1 MTKNEKTALLALED
15 GTLFWGNNVGAEGET
30 FGEFVFNT
38 GMTGYQEVLT
48 DPSYCG
54 QIVVM
59 TYPEIGIYG
68 VNTED
73 VESGKVQ
80 VAGFVVHRAAR
91 GAYNHRATLSFLDYL
106 AQANIVAIEGVDT
119 RALTRH
125 LRTHGAQRGAISTID
140 LDPASLIARVRQS
153 PQMAGSN
160 LAERVQNQRINESA
174 NQRISESGLLTPYSL
189 LLTPPPIQNH
199 IVLVDCGFKA
209 NMERELA
216 ARGAAVTVVPYDADL
231 ETVLALKPDGVLVS
245 NGPGDPE
252 PLHATIAL
260 MRGLLEQRVP
270 LAGICLGHQL
280 LGLALGGRTY
290 KMRFGHRG
298 ANHPVKDFTTGRI
311 LITTQNHGFAV
322 DPTSLGIAWTPLER
336 ESGIMNQES
345 RISESANEREDES
358 RITNCELHD
367 AEIQNPKSKIQ
378 NLTMAELLPTEIPVG
393 ESPLGFG
400 PVEVTQL
407 SLNDGTLEGLRLR
420 DYPAFSVQHHPE
432 ACPGPHDANGFFEE
446 FLAMVGGD
454 FTAENAE
461 GAEFL

>member
-1 MTKNEKTALLALED
+1 MTTDKKIALLVLED
-15 GTLFWGNNVGAEGET
+15 GTLFWGNNIGAEGET

-68 VNTED
+68 VNPED
-73 VESGKVQ
+73 VESGTVQ

-91 GAYNHRATLSFLDYL
+91 GMYNHRATLPFLDYL
-106 AQANIVAIEGVDT
+106 AQAGIVAIEGVDT

-125 LRTHGAQRGAISTID
+125 LRTHGAQRGAISTTD
-140 LDPASLIARVRQS
+140 LDPASLIARVRES

-160 LAERVQNQRINESA
+160 LAQFVTMQDARGKRQDARGKTQEAGILHPASC
-174 NQRISESGLLTPYSL
+174 ILH
-189 LLTPPPIQNH
+189 H
-199 IVLVDCGFKA
+199 IVIIDCGFKA

-216 ARGAAVTVVPYDADL
+216 AHGAAVTVVPYDADL

-260 MRGLLEQRVP
+260 MRGLLERRVP

-280 LGLALGGRTY
+280 LGLALGGKTY

-298 ANHPVKDFTTGRI
+298 ANHPVRDFTTGRI

-322 DPTSLGIAWTPLER
+322 DPTSLGIAWEPLDKAFVAANR
-336 ESGIMNQES
+336 ELLS
-345 RISESANEREDES
+345 
-358 RITNCELHD
+358 
-367 AEIQNPKSKIQ
+367 PKSKVKSQ
-378 NLTMAELLPTEIPVG
+378 KSAVTMAELLPEQILVG
-393 ESPLGFG
+393 MSPAGFG
-400 PVEVTQL
+400 PIEVTQL

-432 ACPGPHDANGFFEE
+432 ACPGPHDARGFFEK
-446 FLAMVGGD
+446 FLAMVIAQASFISFLGGCD
-454 FTAENAE
+454 
-461 GAEFL
+461 GQII

>member
-1 MTKNEKTALLALED
+1 MIGAKPALLALED
-15 GTLFWGNNVGAEGET
+15 GTLFWGNNIGAEGET

-68 VNTED
+68 VNPED
-73 VESGKVQ
+73 VESGTVQ

-91 GAYNHRATLSFLDYL
+91 GVYNHRATLSFLDYL

-125 LRTHGAQRGAISTID
+125 LRTHGAQRGAISTTD
-140 LDPASLIARVRQS
+140 MDPESLIARVRES
-153 PQMAGSN
+153 PQMAGRA
-160 LAERVQNQRINESA
+160 LAQFVSTDLTDFN
-174 NQRISESGLLTPYSL
+174 GLKPAGHT
-189 LLTPPPIQNH
+189 H
-199 IVLVDCGFKA
+199 IVVVDCGLKG
-209 NMERELA
+209 NIKRELEM
-216 ARGAAVTVVPYDADL
+216 RGANVTLVPYDAELDA
-231 ETVLALKPDGVLVS
+231 VLALKPDGVLVS

-260 MRGLLEQRVP
+260 MRGLLERRVP

-280 LGLALGGRTY
+280 LGLALGGATY

-322 DPTSLGIAWTPLER
+322 DPESLGIAWTPLER
-336 ESGIMNQES
+336 ESGIMNHES
-345 RISESANEREDES
+345 RIGESANHVS
-358 RITNCELHD
+358 RITHH
-367 AEIQNPKSKIQ
+367 ASRI
-378 NLTMAELLPTEIPVG
+378 TMAERLPKEILVG

-432 ACPGPHDANGFFEE
+432 ACPGPHDAKGFFEE
-446 FLAMVGGD
+446 FLALVHGD
-454 FTAENAE
+454 FTAEIAENAE
-461 GAEFL
+461 F

>member
-1 MTKNEKTALLALED
+1 MTIGVKPALLALED
-15 GTLFWGNNVGAEGET
+15 GTLFWGNNIGAEGET
-30 FGEFVFNT
+30 FGELVFNT

-68 VNTED
+68 VNPED

-91 GAYNHRATLSFLDYL
+91 GMYNHRATLSFLDYL

-125 LRTHGAQRGAISTID
+125 LRTHGAQRGAISTSD
-140 LDPASLIARVRQS
+140 MDPESLIARVRES
-153 PQMAGSN
+153 PQMAGRA
-160 LAERVQNQRINESA
+160 LAQFVTMQDARGKRQEAGILHPASC
-174 NQRISESGLLTPYSL
+174 ILH
-189 LLTPPPIQNH
+189 H
-199 IVLVDCGFKA
+199 IVVVDCGLKG
-209 NMERELA
+209 NIKRELEM
-216 ARGAAVTVVPYDADL
+216 RGANVTLVPYDAELDV
-231 ETVLALKPDGVLVS
+231 VLALKPDGVLVS

-260 MRGLLEQRVP
+260 MRGLLERRVP

-280 LGLALGGRTY
+280 LGLALGGATY

-298 ANHPVKDFTTGRI
+298 ANHPVRDFTTGRI

-336 ESGIMNQES
+336 EERGKRQEAGGKGQEA
-345 RISESANEREDES
+345 RIGESANQREDEL
-358 RITNCELHD
+358 RITNYESRNTG
-367 AEIQNPKSKIQ
+367 IQNPKSKIQ
-378 NLTMAELLPTEIPVG
+378 NLTMAERLPKEILVG

-446 FLAMVGGD
+446 FLALVQGD
-454 FTAENAE
+454 FTAEIAE
-461 GAEFL
+461 DAEF